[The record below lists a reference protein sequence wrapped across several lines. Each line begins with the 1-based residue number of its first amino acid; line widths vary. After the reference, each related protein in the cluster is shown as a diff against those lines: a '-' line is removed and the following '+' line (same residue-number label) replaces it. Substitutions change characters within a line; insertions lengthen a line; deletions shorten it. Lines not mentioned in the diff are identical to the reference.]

1 MGRRRPVDGGTDRM
15 VVMVSRWLSVL
26 VIVALGLVAG
36 CAPWA
41 PAPVEDRSRVPERER
56 TPSPPERVVA
66 TVPGFYE
73 VQRGDTLYSIA
84 FRYGMD
90 WRDVADWNDIGAP
103 YTIRP
108 GQELRMTEPPRRPR
122 PSARRPDRP
131 AETASTPAVQP
142 ESAPDTDSAP
152 VSPAEEASTPDPDP
166 VAETRAPAPSASG
179 SSRSVAGVDW
189 QWPTAGDIL
198 HPFDAS
204 ATRRGLGIAGS
215 AGQPVQAAA
224 AGEVVYSGTAL
235 IGYGELII
243 IKHSNT
249 LLSAY
254 GHNRARLVQ
263 EGDRVGRGEQI
274 AEMGMNERDEE
285 LLHFEIRRDGQPVDP
300 LSYLPRR

>member
-1 MGRRRPVDGGTDRM
+1 MVIGRLLFLAVLLL
-15 VVMVSRWLSVL
+15 WL
-26 VIVALGLVAG
+26 AG

-41 PAPVEDRSRVPERER
+41 PAPVEDRSRTTEPDR
-56 TPSPPERVVA
+56 PSTTSGRVVSP
-66 TVPGFYE
+66 VPAFHE

-84 FRYGMD
+84 FRYGVD
-90 WRDVADWNDIGAP
+90 WREVADWNEISAP

-108 GQELRMTEPPRRPR
+108 GRELRMTEPPRRSRPAPAEPER
-122 PSARRPDRP
+122 PSEPAPARESRPEP
-131 AETASTPAVQP
+131 ASDTASEA
-142 ESAPDTDSAP
+142 ESVPDESR
-152 VSPAEEASTPDPDP
+152 SPDPDP
-166 VAETRAPAPSASG
+166 AAETRAPAPSASD
-179 SSRSVAGVDW
+179 SLRSVAGVEW
-189 QWPTAGDIL
+189 QWPTTGQVL

-204 ATRRGLGIAGS
+204 ATRRGLGIGGS
-215 AGQPVQAAA
+215 TGQAVYAAA

-243 IKHSNT
+243 IKHSDT

-254 GHNRARLVQ
+254 GHNRARMVE